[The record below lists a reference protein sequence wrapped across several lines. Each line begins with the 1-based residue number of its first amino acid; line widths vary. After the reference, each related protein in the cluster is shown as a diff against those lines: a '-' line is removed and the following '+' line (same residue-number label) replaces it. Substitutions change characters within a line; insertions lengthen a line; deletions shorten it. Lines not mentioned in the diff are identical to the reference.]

1 LKKNENRRAKLEND
15 NKTMAS
21 THTVNSALSNV
32 DWIVVRSTAD
42 RSIYQDFVFE
52 AQEHGYTVEYMKDA
66 TEKELCDE
74 TNEVVVEEHPN
85 FDLPFENAFAVAGS
99 HAMRGGLDMVNDL
112 IKRVHECDRVEYR
125 INDIHF
131 DIIDG
136 LSMIVFTID
145 IARS

>member
-1 LKKNENRRAKLEND
+1 
-15 NKTMAS
+15 MAS
-21 THTVNSALSNV
+21 THTVNSALSSV

-42 RSIYQDFVFE
+42 RSIWQDFALE
-52 AQEHGYTVEYMKDA
+52 ALEHEYTVEYLKDA
-66 TEKELCDE
+66 TEKELCDDI
-74 TNEVVVEEHPN
+74 NEVVVEEHPN
-85 FDLPFENAFAVAGS
+85 FDLPFENAFAVVLKAGS

-145 IARS
+145 ITRS